1 MTDAPAAPLSAEE
14 LAQYREHW
22 ATLDRPSARFS
33 TIARLLATLA
43 AARREG
49 HAATLAV
56 IDTEYRRLSSLANH
70 AMSPAVAQA
79 IHDAGVIRDLG
90 DRIRALEPGEG
101 AT

>member
-1 MTDAPAAPLSAEE
+1 MTAREPTEAMRRSADR
-14 LAQYREHW
+14 RE
-22 ATLDRPSARFS
+22 
-33 TIARLLATLA
+33 IARALLEQDT

>member
-1 MTDAPAAPLSAEE
+1 MFGQTDNNRPQAAFAIWRDEDGQWW
-14 LAQYREHW
+14 AQ
-22 ATLDRPSARFS
+22 ARS
-33 TIARLLATLA
+33 
-43 AARREG
+43 
-49 HAATLAV
+49 AATLAV

-101 AT
+101 TT